1 MYRIFLTFF
10 TVLFLVSC
18 GNLQQNSLDVFVNKN
33 NPSEVELSPSVSV
46 RTLSADTKTWN
57 DVVTNSAE
65 ILAAEIAILDAK
77 REVEIVETAKG
88 LQLNSSVQ
96 AGSMS
101 IEDEKNGVLGTLNA
115 DQLISDFGY
124 TDAKILQAEANVELA
139 KFNYLTTVD
148 KQLLTAALALNA
160 WESGYDLMNLTYS
173 KQVLAAPLI
182 DNLRR
187 LANAG
192 QIDAIQL
199 ASAERSIAQLELTMV
214 QTRGVIN
221 QAETAIK
228 KFFNSTPEKLNIDLQ
243 DLANFTEQLEKFR
256 TSEALPYRIAEQR
269 KTLADLSLSMHKI
282 SNAGTF
288 VARTKVDLPAADN
301 IDPDASIG
309 LVFSKNLKD
318 AGRYN
323 KIAEQLETKVLQA
336 EANLVAT
343 KLDLQTRSSD
353 LKTKKASLK
362 SVRDLRVKL
371 IGNVEDQI
379 SQLEDQLAIGSASFN
394 ELLSAHVELY
404 QLEREELE
412 VSSELR
418 QVNLE
423 LLALHDALRR
433 VFKVKLTIAL
443 ES

>member
-1 MYRIFLTFF
+1 MYRIFLTFSI
-10 TVLFLVSC
+10 VSFLASC
-18 GNLQQNSLDVFVNKN
+18 GNLQQNFSDVFVNKN

-139 KFNYLTTVD
+139 KFNYLKTVD
-148 KQLLTAALALNA
+148 EQLLTAALALNA

-214 QTRGVIN
+214 QTRGAIN

-243 DLANFTEQLEKFR
+243 DLVNSTEQLEKFR
-256 TSEALPYRIAEQR
+256 TSQALPYRIAEQR

-288 VARTKVDLPAADN
+288 VARTKIDLPAADN
-301 IDPDASIG
+301 MDPDASIG

-343 KLDLQTRSSD
+343 KLDLQTRSND

-362 SVRDLRVKL
+362 SVRDLRLKL
-371 IGNVEDQI
+371 IGDVEDQI

-412 VSSELR
+412 VSSELS

-433 VFKVKLTIAL
+433 VFKIKLTIAL

>member
-362 SVRDLRVKL
+362 SVRDLRLKL

-404 QLEREELE
+404 QLEREEIE

-418 QVNLE
+418 EVNLE

-433 VFKVKLTIAL
+433 VFNVKLTTELKI
-443 ES
+443 

>member
-362 SVRDLRVKL
+362 SVRDLRIKL